1 MSVGFLDIEM
11 GGDFKQVNRIIDY
24 LATVLSPIGMAAFMA
39 TSVGPWLRSRA
50 QDRFFEEGDS
60 ASGKWAPLAQATAEI
75 RGRLGVGDTNPIN
88 RRTGALEQYI
98 TQSNWIINATPL
110 GVTLQYPSNP
120 PSDQA
125 TQEKIRTAQEGRV
138 NPPTVARPV
147 LGMDEADLAYV
158 LTSLAFLIEAGAKA
172 L

>member
-1 MSVGFLDIEM
+1 MAAGFLEIEM
-11 GGDFKQVNRIIDY
+11 GGDFGQVNRMLDY
-24 LATVLSPIGMAAFMA
+24 LAGVLSPIGMAAFMA

-60 ASGKWAPLAQATAEI
+60 AVGKWAPLAQATQEVRA
-75 RGRLGVGDTNPIN
+75 RLQVGASGPIN
-88 RRTGALEQYI
+88 RRTGELENYI
-98 TQSNWIINATPL
+98 TQSNWIITVNPL

-120 PSDQA
+120 PRSQGL
-125 TQEKIRTAQEGRV
+125 QEKMRTAQEGRLT
-138 NPPTVARPV
+138 PSTVPRPV

-158 LTSLAFLIEAGAKA
+158 LTSLAFLIEAGARA